1 MNDSHATD
9 DDDNDPVL
17 DEMIEAEVK
26 RASLPYEGKVP
37 APVLDEIKRQ
47 HRIALRHN
55 PSMRALLEHLRP
67 DRANVDRSHQ
77 RSKPEAQGEKGTKAG
92 GSSA

>member
-1 MNDSHATD
+1 MNDSPATHDED
-9 DDDNDPVL
+9 DDRVL

-37 APVLDEIKRQ
+37 APVLDEMKRL

-55 PSMRALLEHLRP
+55 PSMRALLEQLRP
-67 DRANVDRSHQ
+67 DPANADRSGK
-77 RSKPEAQGEKGTKAG
+77 RSKPEADAEEGTKAG
-92 GSSA
+92 GSS